1 MVNSSFN
8 VMQFY
13 LWLTYQRNI
22 TFMKYILLKINI
34 WDRIGTYFFLLFYF
48 GWEKIQKWTQR
59 FWGSLQNA
67 VRLCFLNTR
76 SKSSLVVGLKGI
88 KSEVFF
94 SLKTFWF
101 FSTYLILNLYFL
113 TMFIPTLYLSE
124 NSGPSLLT
132 SPVSRMI
139 PFGRKPNNVWSRLID
154 EKIISSIRYN
164 NKSKQ

>member
-1 MVNSSFN
+1 MIINLSNKVFYLFRKKNLTRKMVNSSFN

-94 SLKTFWF
+94 SFKTFWF
-101 FSTYLILNLYFL
+101 FFHLFNTQFIFSSNVYPNLVFV
-113 TMFIPTLYLSE
+113 
-124 NSGPSLLT
+124 GK
-132 SPVSRMI
+132 
-139 PFGRKPNNVWSRLID
+139 FGTKSID
-154 EKIISSIRYN
+154 IARVAHDTFR
-164 NKSKQ
+164 